1 METYIIRVNG
11 IEYEVEVEKKESGQ
25 PEADT
30 SKASDPSKASAPS
43 KASSKLPA
51 QGAQPQQQAPA
62 SKQAAKASASGGTP
76 VTCGA
81 AGKVWKV
88 VAAEGAELKKGD
100 TLVILE
106 AMKME
111 IPVVMPS
118 DGRVAAIQVSEGDSV
133 EAGQTV
139 ATIA

>member
-11 IEYEVEVEKKESGQ
+11 IEYEVEVEKKENGQPAASGQ
-25 PEADT
+25 TVEA
-30 SKASDPSKASAPS
+30 
-43 KASSKLPA
+43 
-51 QGAQPQQQAPA
+51 AQPAPKQAQQAVKP
-62 SKQAAKASASGGTP
+62 AAKASAASGTS
-76 VTCGA
+76 VTCGT

-88 VAAEGAELKKGD
+88 VASEGADLKKGD
-100 TLVILE
+100 TILILE